1 MSTVRKE
8 RRDFFVAEDGST
20 FELFAIILHGWVGG
34 WRIMKN
40 GEKVESIGGVRISEI
55 GDCRKVEGVWLN
67 LKNSLIKSE

>member
-20 FELFAIILHGWVGG
+20 FELFAMILHGWVIG
-34 WRIMKN
+34 WQITKS
-40 GEKVESIGGVRISEI
+40 GEKVENIGELDDV
-55 GDCRKVEGVWLN
+55 RKVEGVWLN